1 MNANP
6 WASPHT
12 HLLNE
17 KLWQWDPVIC
27 FNKASDDSD
36 TQSGLQTTALRPG
49 FLKDDL
55 VAVAA
60 EPGH

>member
-17 KLWQWDPVIC
+17 KLWEWDPVLC

-36 TQSGLQTTALRPG
+36 MWSGLQTTALRPG
-49 FLKDDL
+49 FSKDGL
-55 VAVAA
+55 VAAAA
-60 EPGH
+60 EPGC